1 VKVGIGLPTAIPG
14 VQRAQ
19 VLDWAQ
25 RADAAGFSTLGTLD
39 RLVYPNWEPLVAL
52 SAAGVV
58 TERIGLMTSLLLL
71 PVRQNAAVS
80 PSRRGRCTR
89 SPSTG

>member
-1 VKVGIGLPTAIPG
+1 VKVGIGLRTAIPG

-25 RADAAGFSTLGTLD
+25 RADAAGFSTLGTVD

-52 SAAGVV
+52 SAADAV

-71 PVRQNAAVS
+71 PLRQNTAWW
-80 PSRRGRCTR
+80 PSRRRRCTR
-89 SPSTG
+89 SPSIG